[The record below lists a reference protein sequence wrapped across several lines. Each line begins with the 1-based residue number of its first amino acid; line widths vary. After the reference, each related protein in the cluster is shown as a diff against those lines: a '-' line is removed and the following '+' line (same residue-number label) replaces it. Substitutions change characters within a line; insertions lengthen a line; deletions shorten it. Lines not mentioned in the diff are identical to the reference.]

1 MSNTSVQS
9 ALEDFISQYRRTY
22 PELTEIFDPQWRSS
36 CETGAPYTD
45 DAGIERVPWQPLARG
60 LDTTVRHDFAGL
72 ENALEVAIHPDIKAY
87 YGSYWSGG
95 LEAEA
100 PQGHVSLILLW
111 NPEDAERLIANLIG
125 HAMAKQRNRMPL
137 SVFFACTEVDS
148 ELFLSVQNDT
158 GQILLEKPGHKPV
171 DVVAENLAAFIET
184 LVPAPPELHPER
196 RQLV

>member
-1 MSNTSVQS
+1 MSAELVRN
-9 ALEDFISQYRRTY
+9 ALENFVSHYQKTFL
-22 PELTEIFDPQWRSS
+22 ELTEVYDPEWRSP
-36 CETGAPYTD
+36 CETAEPYTD
-45 DAGIERVPWQPLARG
+45 EGGITRVPWQPLPRG
-60 LDTTVRHDFAGL
+60 LDTMTSHDFAGL
-72 ENALEVAIHPDIKAY
+72 ENALEVEIHPDIKSY

-111 NPEDAERLIANLIG
+111 NTEDAERLIANLIG
-125 HAMAKQRNRMPL
+125 HAMAKQRNKAPL

-148 ELFLSVQNDT
+148 ELFLSVENDT
-158 GQILLEKPGHKPV
+158 GHILLEKPGHKPV
-171 DVVAENLAAFIET
+171 ETVADNLTAFIDT